1 MNTPKKTD
9 FDLIIFWRL
18 TLLTKY
24 QRDELFVNLEYE
36 IPSPLFPDFYC
47 RKKKYEIV
55 NL

>member
-36 IPSPLFPDFYC
+36 IPPPLFPDFFG

>member
-1 MNTPKKTD
+1 MNTTKKTD

-36 IPSPLFPDFYC
+36 IPLPHFLILFAEK
-47 RKKKYEIV
+47 RNMK
-55 NL
+55 